1 MYCITIRVQ
10 YPQRQAE
17 QNCSF
22 KKRKNVRAEVPRIR
36 LLQAQKRVYKT
47 NWHMKCNVYR
57 RHKYG
62 CQNSCNLSVKMKRF
76 CYMLHVTVLY
86 MIHENGVQYI
96 VNFKYT
102 NHTRKFLIV
111 QVHVDSSLNI
121 SLLLICQCTVHF
133 STLQSVFWPI
143 THISNSGEPIH
154 CPDNL
159 IS

>member
-1 MYCITIRVQ
+1 
-10 YPQRQAE
+10 
-17 QNCSF
+17 
-22 KKRKNVRAEVPRIR
+22 
-36 LLQAQKRVYKT
+36 
-47 NWHMKCNVYR
+47 MKCNVYR

-121 SLLLICQCTVHF
+121 SLLLIC
-133 STLQSVFWPI
+133 
-143 THISNSGEPIH
+143 
-154 CPDNL
+154 
-159 IS
+159 